1 MRVFM
6 QTLGSA
12 PVPSF
17 GGGRQLMKA
26 EGLPDD
32 DQSLIGFHA
41 GRPCPRLSR
50 ALPGATRKNQGMSLK
65 KEAFYLLRRATS
77 MSMRQNLKSR
87 LWRLRVKC
95 APLIQ
100 AWNGTFST
108 AELELEIRRH
118 LPNDFDIL
126 MVHCSYNS
134 LTPMYRDNPIKLLK
148 AFLRIAGPDRTL
160 AMPAFFFG
168 TPEKYYL
175 DYYRANPL
183 FNVRRT
189 PSQMG
194 IVSELF
200 RKVSGVL
207 RSLHPTHS
215 VCAFGPLA
223 DELTRSHHLSSAEC
237 GPLSPFG
244 VMARYKTAILG
255 VGTEY
260 YRTLTQVHAI
270 EDHMGPDF
278 PIPREPEEPISVTL
292 IDAASR
298 HIPYV
303 MSPPLS
309 HKFVL
314 KIERLAG
321 FLRPGVLREWK
332 YKGVP
337 FYCVEASEINRAL
350 GAAAASGKTL
360 YVPE

>member
-1 MRVFM
+1 
-6 QTLGSA
+6 L
-12 PVPSF
+12 
-17 GGGRQLMKA
+17 
-26 EGLPDD
+26 
-32 DQSLIGFHA
+32 
-41 GRPCPRLSR
+41 
-50 ALPGATRKNQGMSLK
+50 SLK

-77 MSMRQNLKSR
+77 ISMRQYLKSR
-87 LWRLRVKC
+87 LWRLRLKC

-108 AELELEIRRH
+108 AELEFEIRRH
-118 LPNDFDIL
+118 LPDDFDIL

-134 LTPMYRDNPIKLLK
+134 LTPMYRDDPRKLLK
-148 AFLRIAGPDRTL
+148 TFLRITGPDRTL

-168 TPEKYYL
+168 APEKYYL
-175 DYYRANPL
+175 DYYRVNPL

-200 RKVSGVL
+200 RHLSVVL

-215 VCAFGPLA
+215 VCALGPLA
-223 DELTRSHHLSSAEC
+223 EELTRSHHLSSAEC

-244 VMARYKTAILG
+244 VMARYKTVILG

-260 YRTLTQVHAI
+260 YRSLTQVHAI

-278 PIPREPEEPISVTL
+278 PIPREREEPIRVTL
-292 IDAASR
+292 IDGAGR

-303 MSPPLS
+303 TSPPLS
-309 HKFVL
+309 RQFVL
-314 KIERLAG
+314 RIERLAG
-321 FLRPGVLREWK
+321 FLRPGVLTAWK
-332 YKGVP
+332 YKGVRL
-337 FYCVEASEINRAL
+337 YCVEASEINRAL

-360 YVPE
+360 YIAA

>member
-1 MRVFM
+1 
-6 QTLGSA
+6 L
-12 PVPSF
+12 
-17 GGGRQLMKA
+17 
-26 EGLPDD
+26 
-32 DQSLIGFHA
+32 
-41 GRPCPRLSR
+41 
-50 ALPGATRKNQGMSLK
+50 SLK

-77 MSMRQNLKSR
+77 ISMRQYLKSR
-87 LWRLRVKC
+87 LWRLRLKC

-118 LPNDFDIL
+118 LPDDFDIL

-134 LTPMYRDNPIKLLK
+134 LTPMYRDNPGKLLK
-148 AFLRIAGPDRTL
+148 TFLRITGPDRTL

-168 TPEKYYL
+168 APEKYYL

-189 PSQMG
+189 MSQMG

-200 RKVSGVL
+200 RHLSVVL

-215 VCAFGPLA
+215 VCALGPLA
-223 DELTRSHHLSSAEC
+223 EELTCSHHLSSAEC

-244 VMARYKTAILG
+244 VMARYKTVILG

-260 YRTLTQVHAI
+260 YRSLTQVHAI

-278 PIPREPEEPISVTL
+278 PIPREREEPIRVTL
-292 IDAASR
+292 IDGAGR

-309 HKFVL
+309 RKFVL
-314 KIERLAG
+314 RIERLAG
-321 FLRPGVLREWK
+321 FLRPGVLTAWK
-332 YKGVP
+332 YKGVRL
-337 FYCVEASEINRAL
+337 YCVEASEINRAL

-360 YVPE
+360 YIAA

>member
-1 MRVFM
+1 
-6 QTLGSA
+6 
-12 PVPSF
+12 
-17 GGGRQLMKA
+17 
-26 EGLPDD
+26 
-32 DQSLIGFHA
+32 
-41 GRPCPRLSR
+41 
-50 ALPGATRKNQGMSLK
+50 MSLK

-77 MSMRQNLKSR
+77 MSMRQDLKSR
-87 LWRLRVKC
+87 LWRLRVRC
-95 APLIQ
+95 APLIK

-108 AELELEIRRH
+108 ADLELEIRRH
-118 LPNDFDIL
+118 LPDDFDIL

-134 LTPMYRDNPIKLLK
+134 MTPMYRDSPGKLLK

-168 TPEKYYL
+168 TPEKYHF

-200 RKVSGVL
+200 RHVSGVL

-215 VCAFGPLA
+215 VCALGPLA
-223 DELTRSHHLSSAEC
+223 EEITCTHHLSSAAC

-260 YRTLTQVHAI
+260 YRTLTQVHATD
-270 EDHMGPDF
+270 DHMGPDF
-278 PIPREPEEPISVTL
+278 PIPREPEEPVSVTL
-292 IDAASR
+292 IDASSR

-303 MSPPLS
+303 MAPPIS
-309 HKFVL
+309 RRFIL
-314 KIERLAG
+314 KVERLAG
-321 FLRPGVLREWK
+321 LLHPGKLTEWK

-337 FYCVEASEINRAL
+337 LYCVEASEINRAL

-360 YVPE
+360 YVAA